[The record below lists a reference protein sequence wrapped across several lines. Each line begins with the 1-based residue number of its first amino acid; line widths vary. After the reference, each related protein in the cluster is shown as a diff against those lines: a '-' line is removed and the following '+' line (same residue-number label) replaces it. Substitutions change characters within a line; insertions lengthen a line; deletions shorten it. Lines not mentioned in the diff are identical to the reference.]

1 MKINSSRFGSLTV
14 DEKEIFF
21 FPEGLLGFANR
32 KRFFIYN
39 NQKNQPFFWLHSV
52 EDPKLAFVIC
62 DPQLFYPDYK
72 VPVRK
77 EELSIL
83 AAKDQSRLIT
93 CVLIS
98 ITREPFSMT
107 ANLQGPLVIN
117 TENYLGKQV
126 VLVDGSYTTRH
137 PIVLK
142 NRQRAMAAGAP
153 APVFRPAELA
163 VGNALV
169 VS

>member
-62 DPQLFYPDYK
+62 CDCFSFAMRSSA
-72 VPVRK
+72 VR
-77 EELSIL
+77 E
-83 AAKDQSRLIT
+83 
-93 CVLIS
+93 
-98 ITREPFSMT
+98 
-107 ANLQGPLVIN
+107 
-117 TENYLGKQV
+117 
-126 VLVDGSYTTRH
+126 
-137 PIVLK
+137 
-142 NRQRAMAAGAP
+142 
-153 APVFRPAELA
+153 
-163 VGNALV
+163 
-169 VS
+169 